1 MAKKRK
7 IPKVEDP
14 FKPKPVADPFADDK
28 PSKPKTPKTPGLA
41 DKAWDLL
48 RELPAVKAAGTAWDY
63 AGEIR
68 HQAARFRQVAEDY
81 AHQPAIEI
89 VRFEGENS
97 TAKSI
102 SKIDIANLDDDGL
115 TPNLVI
121 GKVINGKKY
130 IYNEGVP
137 YNDYEN
143 LPADIENFNS
153 LKFTEKND
161 TETEDGRYLKKNGLI
176 YDQEENQIYTLEGH
190 LIFDPKK
197 RSDLEYEVDF
207 LLFDQNNYKI
217 DKKGN
222 LYLPASLTPENS
234 SDKFFVKVYDPKLAG
249 KTSTQVTLSSYN
261 SEEFQQEIFTGDS
274 TAVTLYAAP
283 DGPPGTF
290 ISAPLLLVPNR
301 TLDRHSINGAK
312 DNTRKDTT
320 LYANVGGEILVAYKS
335 NTSGEVYETKAS
347 VPVKK
352 ELEFEI
358 VIYTNEKGAPFA
370 IPIDAEMMI
379 RSLKETYASAGYKI
393 NVSGPVIREKP
404 ENIKAGDLAIHAKG
418 NPSDPN
424 KIYLVFAGDEFKDQ
438 YFIKK
443 ENASPTQATN
453 TLFVS
458 PDSSS
463 RKVGTLVF
471 NVLASHMPGDRL
483 ENYKKMGIKNAH
495 HHHSPTNLY
504 FGAETNPNN
513 PSPIDEPL
521 YFSQKQ
527 IDELT
532 TKSTLLKNP
541 TQKMVVPQPPQATS
555 SPSP

>member
-28 PSKPKTPKTPGLA
+28 PSKPKTPKTPSSA

-68 HQAARFRQVAEDY
+68 HQAARFRQVAEDH
-81 AHQPAIEI
+81 ANQPTIEI

-102 SKIDIANLDDDGL
+102 TKIDIANLDNDGL

-143 LPADIENFNS
+143 LPADIENFNAIE
-153 LKFTEKND
+153 FTEKND

-197 RSDLEYEVDF
+197 RSNLEYEVDF
-207 LLFDQNNYKI
+207 SLFDQNNYKI
-217 DKKGN
+217 DKKGK
-222 LYLPASLTPENS
+222 LYLPATLTPENS
-234 SDKFFVKVYDPKLAG
+234 SDKFFIKVYDPKLAG

-283 DGPPGTF
+283 GGPPGTF

-301 TLDRHSINGAK
+301 TLDRHPINGVK

-320 LYANVGGEILVAYKS
+320 LYANVGGEVLVAYKA

-358 VIYTNEKGAPFA
+358 VIYTDKKGVPLA
-370 IPIDAEMMI
+370 IPTDAEIMI
-379 RSLKETYASAGYKI
+379 RNLKETYASAGYKI

-404 ENIKAGDLAIHAKG
+404 ENIKAEDLAIHAKG

-424 KIYLVFAGDEFKDQ
+424 KIYLVFAGDEFKDH
-438 YFIKK
+438 YFLKK

-453 TLFVS
+453 TIFVS
-458 PDSSS
+458 PDSSP
-463 RKVGTLVF
+463 RKVSIMVF

-483 ENYKKMGIKNAH
+483 ENYKKMGIENAH

-521 YFSQKQ
+521 YLSQKQ

-541 TQKMVVPQPPQATS
+541 TPKMVVP
-555 SPSP
+555 PSPQTTSLPAP